1 MTVWSRQAV
10 AGFLARAGMP
20 GNRINEFVA
29 IAVCESSL
37 DDRALSPADARGL
50 WQIEPFWAATLGVSV
65 ESLYDPNVNA
75 RGCVFI
81 SGHGA
86 NCAAWDTAYRDIQA
100 SGRYSFLHYPE
111 VGSCAF
117 NHVVGVSI
125 STGTGNSGG
134 GAAPPF
140 PGVTGTLAH
149 TVAVMGDLTSVT
161 LPARA
166 VSIVKWTKA
175 AALSY

>member
-37 DDRALSPADARGL
+37 DDHALSPADARGL

-111 VGSCAF
+111 AGSCAY
-117 NHVVGVSI
+117 NHVVGVSV
-125 STGTGNSGG
+125 STGTANTGG
-134 GAAPPF
+134 GAAPPV
-140 PGVTGTLAH
+140 PGLTGTLAH
-149 TVAVMGDLTSVT
+149 TVAVMDDIAQRGLPPHATSINKW
-161 LPARA
+161 AR
-166 VSIVKWTKA
+166 V

>member
-1 MTVWSRQAV
+1 MTTWSRQAV
-10 AGFLARAGMP
+10 AGFLAREGMP
-20 GNRINEFVA
+20 ASRINEFVA

-37 DDRALSPADARGL
+37 DDHALSPADARGL
-50 WQIEPFWAATLGVSV
+50 WQIEPFWAGSLGVSV
-65 ESLYDPNVNA
+65 AALYDPLVNA
-75 RGCVFI
+75 RGAVFI

-111 VGSCAF
+111 TGSCAF
-117 NHVVGVSI
+117 NHVVGVSV
-125 STGTGNSGG
+125 STGTGNTGG

-149 TVAVMGDLTSVT
+149 TVSVMGDLATVT

-166 VSIVKWTKA
+166 TSITKWRRA
-175 AALSY
+175 AELSY